1 MAHSLRHP
9 CLSTDIYGILSRFL
23 GEPEQ
28 RHGEADSTNGCKD
41 KWKNVDAWESH
52 RQWKRMKER
61 VQHVDCSLTM
71 GNMVGFI
78 SSHASNHQIAY
89 SYSPR
94 NSTGCDAILCHIML
108 DWYCLWMSQPHW
120 GRTIPKGDF
129 CLVRNKR
136 LRSVD
141 LCLWAEAKPKVP
153 FSIPGSLRGR
163 RGQCPGSALLDR
175 PVESWRGSRPQ
186 PQKHSI
192 VPGGTRNSHLSQ
204 HGLARSGSPTRHK
217 YLHDMC
223 WHARSYHKSFKLII
237 AH

>member
-1 MAHSLRHP
+1 MEFCH
-9 CLSTDIYGILSRFL
+9 GIL

-61 VQHVDCSLTM
+61 VQHVDRSLTM
-71 GNMVGFI
+71 GNTAGFI
-78 SSHASNHQIAY
+78 SSHASTQQIAY
-89 SYSPR
+89 SYSPITLGVMPYYVTLCWIGVDCGCR
-94 NSTGCDAILCHIML
+94 SLTGAEINPTDIFAGEKLKVEISSLCKLKPSQMQHSQSQDLSEEEEGSML
-108 DWYCLWMSQPHW
+108 AWCC
-120 GRTIPKGDF
+120 RTGP
-129 CLVRNKR
+129 
-136 LRSVD
+136 
-141 LCLWAEAKPKVP
+141 
-153 FSIPGSLRGR
+153 
-163 RGQCPGSALLDR
+163 
-175 PVESWRGSRPQ
+175 ESWRGSRPQ

-192 VPGGTRNSHLSQ
+192 APAGTGNSHLSQ
-204 HGLARSGSPTRHK
+204 RGLARPSSPAPHK